1 VSGVSFTRG
10 SQPLNT
16 LSSRGLL
23 SSTLMKRLAGAAF
36 NFQEITMAIQTSSK
50 KWVQMSAGEKAAFIG
65 KLCIFIVSFGFAF
78 PTLLND

>member
-1 VSGVSFTRG
+1 VSFTSG
-10 SQPLNT
+10 SRPLNT
-16 LSSRGLL
+16 TSIRALL
-23 SSTLMKRLAGAAF
+23 SWTLMQRLAGAAL